1 VLILSYNQFMS
12 QDKQSH
18 TVDLLDVSR
27 AAYPLRVSAAALQGL
42 ANRSG
47 AHVFLE
53 YGIYDDPLARRTNED
68 FMDDTMWY
76 GKYRALLGNQDKRN
90 LDYYKTEH
98 GVQVD
103 KVKDLSA
110 LVKKYRPLIKGIVVW
125 DFAEPDTA
133 NLALMLAAQ
142 EDLLPVEAGLL
153 DEPFAA
159 GLPIKHD
166 LRKRWPDR
174 TAMYTWAFSELF
186 AKCKPG
192 NLALIEPAWQ
202 RPEFIDYVVQNKL
215 FVYSLSSLE
224 KGTGSTLLML
234 LAFGPA
240 WLRELIFALR
250 LDGLLRRLGIALM
263 ARRNPEVRLNDRIQR
278 AVKSDAYPTIF
289 GWHTKRDDELS
300 FMLMLSANGLRLVPS
315 HLAGNFSFHSQVK
328 PLGFTPHTP
337 ALTEKLDPEGTYITF
352 TLSDGDQLMMMST
365 AELGSWYSPNRGKV
379 PFNWECQPLLAEL
392 APALLEKFQ
401 RGAYSTD
408 CLVAGPSGAG
418 YIVPPLAP
426 NLPTYMHESNRLC
439 RKAGIT
445 VITTYVADPPRRV
458 LRQLNRFSEGLT
470 GYLAGY
476 AIVNRAP
483 QQRIGHTVLV
493 ANEVPTV
500 AQIWDQ
506 PEKLLESVRTLAETG
521 TKRPRFIGVHLFAY
535 RTSLDDVAK
544 FAASITDR
552 HIHIVRG
559 DDFLNLAN
567 QTLRRKTNGK

>member
-1 VLILSYNQFMS
+1 MNFSIIKSMS
-12 QDKQSH
+12 QIKQSNK
-18 TVDLLDVSR
+18 VDYLDISKASYHER
-27 AAYPLRVSAAALQGL
+27 ISAAALQGL
-42 ANRSG
+42 ANRAG

-68 FMDDTMWY
+68 FMDDKMWY
-76 GKYRALLGNQDKRN
+76 GKYRALLGNQDERN
-90 LDYYKTEH
+90 FEYYQKEH
-98 GVQVD
+98 GFKVD
-103 KVKDLSA
+103 KVNTLSE
-110 LVKKYRPLIKGIVVW
+110 LVNKYHGLLKGIVVW
-125 DFAEPDTA
+125 DFSEADTV

-142 EDLLPVEAGLL
+142 QDLLPVEASLL
-153 DEPFAA
+153 GESFAA
-159 GLPIKHD
+159 GLPILHD

-174 TAMYTWAFSELF
+174 AAMYEWAFNELF
-186 AKCKPG
+186 PKCKTG
-192 NLALIEPAWQ
+192 YIACIEPAWQ
-202 RPEFIDYVVQNKL
+202 RPEFIDFVVQNNI

-224 KGTGSTLLML
+224 KGLGSTLLML
-234 LAFGPA
+234 LAFGPT

-250 LDGLLRRLGIALM
+250 LDGLLRRFGISWM
-263 ARRNPEVRLNDRIQR
+263 AKRNPEIALNDRIQR
-278 AVKSDAYPTIF
+278 SVKSDTYPTIF

-315 HLAGNFSFHSQVK
+315 HLAGNFSFHNQVK
-328 PLGFTPHTP
+328 PLGSVENKPIVH
-337 ALTEKLDPEGTYITF
+337 EKLDPEGIYITF

-365 AELGSWYSPNRGKV
+365 AELGNWYSENRGKI

-401 RGAYSTD
+401 RGAYSSD

-426 NLPTYMHESNRLC
+426 NLPAYMRETNRVC
-439 RKAGIT
+439 KKAGIS
-445 VITTYVADPPRRV
+445 VVTTYVADPPRRV
-458 LRQLNRFSEGLT
+458 LRQLNRFSDGLV

-483 QQRIGHTVLV
+483 QQWLGRVPLV

-506 PEKLLESVRTLAETG
+506 PKKLLESVRQITETSR
-521 TKRPRFIGVHLFAY
+521 KRPRFIGVHLFAY
-535 RTSLDDVAK
+535 RTTLDDVAD
-544 FAASITDR
+544 FVATLTDP

-559 DDFLNLAN
+559 DAFLDL
-567 QTLRRKTNGK
+567 TIKSLRRKTNGK